1 MSDPTLHHTPPN
13 SDSVNTKEVDT
24 SMVDIFHLL
33 RDILSKMKG
42 LDKLDNIAKDLDKL
56 DNIAVEVRSVRDDMQ
71 TFRGELQ
78 GMRDKIY
85 TLENA
90 VEELKQIPNR
100 KNQFEEAIDKT
111 ISDMLSTLEYHQKY
125 IETVERQT
133 NNKNIIITGVPE
145 FGNILGSDDVERVM
159 HVIKKTGFEETD
171 EKLNIHMKRL
181 GKIRDDLD
189 DRPRPLLV
197 EVESDEI
204 QKEILMKARNLMY
217 DDDCSNIFIKKD
229 VHFTVR
235 RELNRLKRREIDEN
249 ENPMN
254 VGFVFKFDW
263 KDRVLRKNGT
273 IIDRFNPSF

>member
-1 MSDPTLHHTPPN
+1 
-13 SDSVNTKEVDT
+13 
-24 SMVDIFHLL
+24 LL

-56 DNIAVEVRSVRDDMQ
+56 DNIAVEVRSVRDDVQ

-197 EVESDEI
+197 EVESD
-204 QKEILMKARNLMY
+204 
-217 DDDCSNIFIKKD
+217 
-229 VHFTVR
+229 
-235 RELNRLKRREIDEN
+235 
-249 ENPMN
+249 
-254 VGFVFKFDW
+254 
-263 KDRVLRKNGT
+263 
-273 IIDRFNPSF
+273 